1 MTTENRSNRVAPAV
15 PFPWLTVEIAL
26 WGLLLSIAL
35 GLRLLRLD
43 AAPLNASE
51 ARGALAAWRFAN
63 GQGAPATTGYSP
75 LLFASQWFA
84 FLLLGAS
91 DLSARLLPALAGT
104 ALALTPALLREQLG
118 RVAALLAGGLL
129 ALSPTALTLSRTASG
144 DILVALG
151 ALLCTSGLWQYMES
165 QQISEL
171 ANAGHGTRDTGHVSH
186 STARRGLETR
196 PLLLATLGLVL
207 MLVSS
212 SLVYSALLSLGGALL
227 LLALTD
233 PGSREWLQRGWRAR
247 HAAPNLASYALG
259 TLVGGIVLLSTAFG
273 WHLGGLGAAAAL
285 LPQWLDGF
293 VRWSDSLSLGYPALI
308 LLLYEPLILLT
319 GGAGIILAV
328 IRANAPVRFLALW
341 SVVALALAL
350 IRPGHGPGDVL
361 LVLIPLACLGG
372 LALGA
377 LVEGLRRWG
386 HWLNEGLILVISGLL
401 WAYLAVNLASYTFRP
416 GQYAGINLLVV
427 NVSLPTYL
435 SLTLA
440 SIFLLL
446 VLAFILGLVQGP
458 GPTLRGLGLAITLAL
473 LLSTVATTW
482 GVSQNRPA
490 DPRELLVLEPTA
502 TEVRLLR
509 ETLARLSNERQGDA
523 YAIDLTVLSDA
534 PDLAWVLRDF
544 QGARFVEVAE
554 TSLSPSAIIAPQDGA
569 APQSR
574 EGYVGQSF
582 PLRRRWETA
591 RLACRWTL
599 PLSDFDQ
606 VRRLDCSALVQWLVF
621 RRSPERPA
629 EERVVLWVRE

>member
-1 MTTENRSNRVAPAV
+1 MTTENQSNRVAPAV
-15 PFPWLTVEIAL
+15 PFPWLTVEIVL
-26 WGLLLSIAL
+26 WGLLLVIAL

-43 AAPLNASE
+43 AAPLNAIE

-63 GQGAPATTGYSP
+63 GQGAPATAGYSP
-75 LLFASQWFA
+75 LLFSSQWFT
-84 FLLLGAS
+84 FLVLSAS

-144 DILVALG
+144 DVLVALG
-151 ALLCTSGLWQYMES
+151 ALLCAGAFWRYVTSQRVSES
-165 QQISEL
+165 
-171 ANAGHGTRDTGHVSH
+171 ANTGHAPH
-186 STARRGLETR
+186 SAARRGLETR
-196 PLLLATLGLVL
+196 DTQLAALGIAL
-207 MLVSS
+207 MLASS
-212 SLVYSALLSLGGALL
+212 PLAYSALLSLGCALL
-227 LLALTD
+227 LLALTS
-233 PGSREWLQRGWRAR
+233 PGSRDRLQRGWRAL
-247 HAAPNLASYALG
+247 HAAPDLASYALG
-259 TLVGGIVLLSTAFG
+259 TLVGGFVLLSTAFG

-293 VRWSDSLSLGYPALI
+293 VRWPDSLSLGYPALI

-328 IRANAPVRFLALW
+328 IRANAPLRFLALW
-341 SVVALALAL
+341 SAVALALAL
-350 IRPGHGPGDVL
+350 IRPGRGPGDVL
-361 LVLIPLACLGG
+361 LVLVPLACLGG

-377 LVEGLRRWG
+377 LVKGLRRWG
-386 HWLNEGLILVISGLL
+386 HWLNEGLILAISGLL
-401 WAYLAVNLASYTFRP
+401 WAYLAVNLASYTYRP

-446 VLAFILGLVQGP
+446 VLAFIMGLVQGP

-473 LLSTVATTW
+473 LLSTVAATW

-523 YAIDLTVLSDA
+523 YAIDLTVLSEDPA
-534 PDLAWVLRDF
+534 LSWVLRDF

-629 EERVVLWVRE
+629 EERVVLWVREDLVGR